1 MPLDIDQYNVRRYYR
16 HGMIRITTETTKR
29 NPETGAIIGK
39 ESVDLFKFK
48 YKQASMTSED
58 AKMMTSQVLQRIKKK
73 IEIPY
78 SYELDHQDQSQLMA
92 YVDNIKYNIEKTEPT
107 YNNRMFIYLS
117 AVSSTREVN
126 NA

>member
-16 HGMIRITTETTKR
+16 HGMVRITTETTKR

-78 SYELDHQDQSQLMA
+78 SYELDHHDQSQLMA

>member
-117 AVSSTREVN
+117 AVSSTREVS

>member
-16 HGMIRITTETTKR
+16 HGMIRITTEKTKR

-78 SYELDHQDQSQLMA
+78 SYELDHYDQSQLMA
-92 YVDNIKYNIEKTEPT
+92 YVDNLKYNIEKTEPT

-117 AVSSTREVN
+117 AVSSTREVS